1 MTKGDVTTFEQE
13 IKRFE
18 KKHEKT
24 IFQRMSEPTKVP
36 LEVLPMGSL
45 RVAAITNGGGLPVR
59 SVTQLYGPESCG
71 KTTLAVEI
79 AAENSRFD
87 RQVVYFGFEQ
97 KLLTDYFK
105 MCAVNAGGNMDKIMF
120 IKPDSGAIGLDMIS
134 ALIGKVP
141 LIIIDSISACSP
153 TKTIDPDDG
162 IEKVFMGA
170 HARLIGDWIN
180 SARFKLGRSGVP
192 GQSDVPIATAILALN
207 QVRAEFSGFGDGMRF
222 PGGWAWR
229 HALAL
234 NIKIARGKK
243 KGQDDKR
250 TMGRTRAL
258 VVKNT
263 IGAPAHEVTY
273 PIIFNHGIDRADD
286 TLRAGL
292 DWGIIENRQA
302 RYFLDGVRLAHGE
315 NKILEYLRGMPQDA
329 FYELRGRIHA
339 AIVAGKKEEPE
350 NVETAE

>member
-1 MTKGDVTTFEQE
+1 MAKADVTTFEQE

-18 KKHEKT
+18 KKHTKS
-24 IFQRMSEPTKVP
+24 IFQRMSEKTIVP
-36 LEVLPMGSL
+36 LEVLPIGSL
-45 RVAAITNGGGLPVR
+45 RVGAITKGGGVPVR
-59 SVTQLYGPESCG
+59 TVTQLYGPESCG
-71 KTTLAVEI
+71 KTTLGVEC
-79 AAENSRFD
+79 AAENSRLD

-105 MCAVNAGGNMDKIMF
+105 MCAINAGGNMDRILF
-120 IKPDSGAIGLDMIS
+120 IKPDNGANGLDMIS

-141 LIIIDSISACSP
+141 LIIIDSISAVSP
-153 TKTIDPDDG
+153 TKTIDPQDG

-192 GQSDVPIATAILALN
+192 GQDDVPIATAILALN
-207 QVRAEFSGFGDGMRF
+207 QVRASFSGYGDGMRF

-234 NIKIARGKK
+234 NIKITRGKK
-243 KGQDDKR
+243 MKDDDGTR
-250 TMGRTRAL
+250 MGRTRAL

-273 PIIFNHGIDRADD
+273 PIIFDHGVDRVDD
-286 TLRAGL
+286 TFGAGV
-292 DWGIIENRQA
+292 DCGIIDNRA
-302 RYFLDGVRLAHGE
+302 NHYFIDGEKIGHG
-315 NKILEYLRGMPQDA
+315 KPRAMDTIRAMPIDA
-329 FYELRGRIHA
+329 LYELRGRIHA
-339 AIVAGKKEEPE
+339 AIVAGKKEEDHE
-350 NVETAE
+350 AALVE